1 MKEVRQFSFWR
12 LMNASWRGHN
22 VIFGLTKDKDA
33 IAMLQLTS
41 VNKDIKI
48 ILMPEDSDSESPSKE
63 EFESMEKYFFDEG
76 YFDFL
81 EELYN
86 SLNDEPQKINDEWL
100 KDNLEDTLNA
110 ASVSWNLKT
119 LAEYEDNETS
129 ESD

>member
-1 MKEVRQFSFWR
+1 MKEVREFSFWR

-22 VIFGLTKDKDA
+22 VIFGLTKNKDA

-48 ILMPEDSDSESPSKE
+48 ILMPEDSESETPTKE
-63 EFESMEKYFFDEG
+63 QFESMEKYFSDEG
-76 YFDFL
+76 YFDFI

-100 KDNLEDTLNA
+100 KDNLEDTLDA
-110 ASVSWNLKT
+110 ATASWNLKT
-119 LAEYEDNETS
+119 LTEYEDNETS

>member
-1 MKEVRQFSFWR
+1 
-12 LMNASWRGHN
+12 
-22 VIFGLTKDKDA
+22 
-33 IAMLQLTS
+33 
-41 VNKDIKI
+41 
-48 ILMPEDSDSESPSKE
+48 MPEDQDSESPSKE

-110 ASVSWNLKT
+110 ASVSCNLKT